1 MATDAAVVAIWSV
14 MKIYRKNLQSQ
25 YFFLTLKYF
34 RRLGSYSRSS
44 TRRRLRRRRG
54 SRGRSCSLWS
64 FSENTGLFFL
74 LLLSSYTT
82 CVDVSPTP
90 SACTTSQ
97 SSSSCQRRAA
107 GCGGMQAELLLLLLW
122 EKRSLSLNTGEKRR
136 RYSIL
141 TKVSYTTRTHGRL
154 ACYVLLKYFCCWVLG
169 SDGFGRVGAA

>member
-74 LLLSSYTT
+74 LLLSSYTH
-82 CVDVSPTP
+82 VSTYHLHTRHAPP
-90 SACTTSQ
+90 HSRRHHVSAGPPAVEACRQ
-97 SSSSCQRRAA
+97 SC
-107 GCGGMQAELLLLLLW
+107 CCCCCE
-122 EKRSLSLNTGEKRR
+122 RSALSLNTGEKRR